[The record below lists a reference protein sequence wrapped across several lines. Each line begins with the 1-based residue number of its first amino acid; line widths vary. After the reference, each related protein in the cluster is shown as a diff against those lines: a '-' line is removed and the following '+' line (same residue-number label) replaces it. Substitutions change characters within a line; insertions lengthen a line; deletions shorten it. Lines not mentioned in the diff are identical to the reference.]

1 MIEIKVIQFLHIMIE
16 RFVNR
21 EIQQVPVLLPLFIPF
36 PELPDFIAHEIQ
48 LFARMQHHIG
58 VHGACL
64 RKFPFVIPVHLLQDR
79 RLSMHYLIVGKR
91 QQIMLVICI
100 HH

>member
-1 MIEIKVIQFLHIMIE
+1 MIEIKVIQFLHIMIK

-48 LFARMQHHIG
+48 LFTRMREHI
-58 VHGACL
+58 
-64 RKFPFVIPVHLLQDR
+64 Q
-79 RLSMHYLIVGKR
+79 
-91 QQIMLVICI
+91 I
-100 HH
+100 HHTRLRILVAFVRAPHFLHDCRLAVHNLVV

>member
-1 MIEIKVIQFLHIMIE
+1 MIEIKVIQFLHIMIK

-48 LFARMQHHIG
+48 LFTRMQHHIG

-64 RKFPFVIPVHLLQDR
+64 WEFPFVIAVHLLQNR

-91 QQIMLVICI
+91 QQIMLVIRI